1 MNYSGHLSENI
12 FDPCRESELL
22 NMYRRL
28 KKESWPHLKDRVL
41 QFKERKPVQINRL
54 GATIMKSSFEKSQNV
69 MKERIENIMASLVLD
84 CSKESKG
91 SEARG
96 VLEKV
101 HENQKFLQMKVL
113 SCNMNFLMESV
124 KDICQSQNLGEKE
137 FSLFQEFAA
146 ECFRVSALMCLH
158 SPELLPSWETEV
170 DGFNF
175 ITGLEEEMVIFPA
188 IANKKQIV
196 CPPEIV
202 SYNLSVRK

>member
-1 MNYSGHLSENI
+1 MKHGGHLSENI
-12 FDPCRESELL
+12 FDPFQESELL

-28 KKESWPHLKDRVL
+28 KKECWPHLKDRVL
-41 QFKERKPVQINRL
+41 QFKERKSVEFNRL
-54 GATIMKSSFEKSQNV
+54 GATIMKNSFEKSQNV
-69 MKERIENIMASLVLD
+69 MKERMENIMASLVLHY
-84 CSKESKG
+84 SKESEE

-101 HENQKFLQMKVL
+101 LENQKFLQMKVL
-113 SCNMNFLMESV
+113 NCNMNFLMESV
-124 KDICQSQNLGEKE
+124 KDICQSQKLDEKE

-146 ECFRVSALMCLH
+146 ECFRVGALMYLH
-158 SPELLPSWETEV
+158 SPELLPSWQTEV

-188 IANKKQIV
+188 ITNKKQIV

-202 SYNLSVRK
+202 SYNLSIRK